1 MYVNEFNSYNKVYG
15 SIGVIIVILLL
26 IYINT
31 YILLMGFELNVAI
44 DKVLE
49 EIKKGRVIKANRV
62 VLLRNTQE
70 RNDDW

>member
-1 MYVNEFNSYNKVYG
+1 VYG

>member
-1 MYVNEFNSYNKVYG
+1 
-15 SIGVIIVILLL
+15 LLL